1 MSFPTLSKGRE
12 IAVGAIAVAASA
24 LFVAAALAPI
34 SDPSEQGTARVG
46 EIGARAAER
55 VLAEWEILRRR
66 PDLGVLAASDSV
78 RISADRAS
86 RTESAS
92 PRDVARDRTK
102 APSVVDVLLSVSERA
117 ELQGNASEAL
127 APALQALERAED
139 DHERARAG
147 VRVVQIAAQSG
158 DDVALREAWSQLAR
172 TLTGAEALEGT
183 SCFLVAGLA
192 ALPRLDAASRAS
204 ACALLRER
212 WSSGALALP
221 GRDPHFERVGERRTL
236 SIDPSRAALRA
247 RLESACAA
255 PVASHAAGAPS
266 SLATVGSSTS
276 SSQSMA
282 PSASS
287 APDSLHSSS
296 TSDVAVTTSTA
307 PSQSGLDAASTS
319 SARGSSS
326 VLDTTDDAAFA
337 LARLLP
343 SDLRAERDAWTFVAS
358 GEDVLACRARE
369 DGLDV
374 AFVRPAAIASELEAA
389 LERGGALESGL
400 RLDVGGARDDLG
412 ALVREPFALPASPL
426 VAALR
431 HPDLEALASEGASRA
446 RWQRGGL
453 LALAVATLAAGGA
466 TVLAL
471 RRDRRLHALRAR
483 FVADVSHELRTPI
496 ASILL
501 MAENLRA
508 NRVPDPARY
517 HALIEREAQR
527 LRRLADDVLDV
538 SRLERGRKLDARRED
553 VDLRRWADELRGDL
567 EHQAS
572 TRSGICAVS
581 IGALPERGSLDPEAL
596 RRAVQNLVDNAL
608 KHSGTN
614 AVEVELRVMRGV
626 AHAAEIELRVGRGPA
641 LAMRTANEDRL
652 VEQPGSSRADARA
665 NASASPS
672 AASAAFSTADAAR
685 DDVMR
690 IAVRDRGKGLN
701 ARQRTS
707 AFEPFARFVSG
718 TDSIAGAGLGLA
730 IVRAIAEAHGGAAFA
745 RAPDE
750 GPGIVFEIEI
760 PLSETHAA

>member
-34 SDPSEQGTARVG
+34 SDPAAQGTARVG

-55 VLAEWEILRRR
+55 VLSEWEILRRW
-66 PDLGVLAASDSV
+66 PELGALAASEIV
-78 RISADRAS
+78 RLPAERTP
-86 RTESAS
+86 RTESAV
-92 PRDVARDRTK
+92 PRDVGRDR
-102 APSVVDVLLSVSERA
+102 AQRPNVVDVLLAVSERA
-117 ELQGNASEAL
+117 ELQGEVTEAL
-127 APALQALERAED
+127 ASAQRALERAED
-139 DHERARAG
+139 DRERARAG
-147 VRVVQIAAQSG
+147 VRVVQIAAQRG
-158 DDVALREAWSQLAR
+158 DEAALREAWSHLAR
-172 TLTGAEALEGT
+172 ELAGDEALEGT
-183 SCFLVAGLA
+183 SCLLVAGLA
-192 ALPRLDAASRAS
+192 ALPRLDAGSRAS

-212 WSSGALALP
+212 WSSGSLALP
-221 GRDPHFERVGERRTL
+221 GHEPRFEHALDRRTL

-247 RLESACAA
+247 RLERACD
-255 PVASHAAGAPS
+255 ASNATSAAG
-266 SLATVGSSTS
+266 
-276 SSQSMA
+276 
-282 PSASS
+282 
-287 APDSLHSSS
+287 
-296 TSDVAVTTSTA
+296 TT
-307 PSQSGLDAASTS
+307 GE
-319 SARGSSS
+319 
-326 VLDTTDDAAFA
+326 AAFA

-343 SDLRAERDAWTFVAS
+343 SDLRAERHAWTFVAS
-358 GEDVLACRARE
+358 GEDVLACRARD
-369 DGLDV
+369 DGLEV
-374 AFVRPAAIASELEAA
+374 AFARPASIAGELVAA
-389 LERGGALESGL
+389 LDGGAALDSGL

-412 ALVREPFALPASPL
+412 ALVREPFALPGSPL

-431 HPDLEALASEGASRA
+431 HPDLQVLAHEGASRA

-508 NRVPDPARY
+508 DRVPDPARY

-538 SRLERGRKLDARRED
+538 SRLERGRALDARRED
-553 VDLRRWADELRGDL
+553 VDLRRWAGELRDDL
-567 EHQAS
+567 EHQAAA
-572 TRSGICAVS
+572 RSGICAVS
-581 IGALPERGSLDPEAL
+581 IRELPERGSLDPEAV

-614 AVEVELRVMRGV
+614 AAEVELRVVRE
-626 AHAAEIELRVGRGPA
+626 AALGGRA
-641 LAMRTANEDRL
+641 LGEDRL
-652 VEQPGSSRADARA
+652 VEPPGGSRA

-672 AASAAFSTADAAR
+672 SAPPALTKADAAR
-685 DDVMR
+685 DDVLR

-701 ARQRTS
+701 ARQREA

-730 IVRAIAEAHGGAAFA
+730 IVRAIAEAHGGAARA

-760 PLSETHAA
+760 SLSENAA